1 MKRLQRI
8 FPLLLALALLLTLL
22 PATALADDINLNL
35 SSNPNDITYIPL
47 GDADPGQLTINGVN
61 FVSDITP
68 GNCIKLEG
76 GDALMATLIN
86 DDPQFFE
93 GLEVGEPPIKENTFI
108 RHGNAY
114 LSLSYGSHV
123 NLYDQVAKST
133 IRLLK
138 KSMEEKGQSGNEDW
152 NFSNYQAMKLLEGQK
167 YSINADDQNLINLGI
182 GNVWQAPVPDK
193 DYDPL
198 SLYVPPYIPPAPQ
211 PDEGPTDEVIT
222 DGEDGTPE

>member
-1 MKRLQRI
+1 MKRLKRSL
-8 FPLLLALALLLTLL
+8 PLLLALAMLLLLL
-22 PATALADDINLNL
+22 PAAALADDLEVHI
-35 SSNPNDITYIPL
+35 SSDPDDVIQYIPL
-47 GDADPGQLTINGVN
+47 KQEDSSNLSINGVN
-61 FVSDITP
+61 FVPDITP
-68 GNCIKLEG
+68 GNCVKLEG

-93 GLEVGEPPIKENTFI
+93 GLEVGEPPIKENIFI

-114 LSLSYGSHV
+114 LSLADGSHV
-123 NLYDQVAKST
+123 NLYEQVAKST

-198 SLYVPPYIPPAPQ
+198 SQYVPPYIPPAPL
-211 PDEGPTDEVIT
+211 PEEGHDEPI
-222 DGEDGTPE
+222 PE